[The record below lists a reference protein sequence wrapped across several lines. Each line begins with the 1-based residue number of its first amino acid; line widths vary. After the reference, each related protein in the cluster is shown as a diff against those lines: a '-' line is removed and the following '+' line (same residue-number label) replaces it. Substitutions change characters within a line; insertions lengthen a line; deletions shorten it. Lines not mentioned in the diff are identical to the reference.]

1 LTKRE
6 DERFEGLLNAHQS
19 MVYSIALRLL
29 RDPAQAEELSQD
41 VFLQLYG
48 KLSTLESDDH
58 VKFWLRRV
66 TVHRAIDE
74 ARRIKLRPKTMLDQI
89 PEPVAINRDADF
101 LMDQKLRKLVA
112 ALPEKARAIVLLR
125 FQEDLDPLEISRVL
139 EMPSSSVKSLLH
151 RTLRLLRGKLERTG
165 TKANKLVYKH
175 ESGI

>member
-1 LTKRE
+1 
-6 DERFEGLLNAHQS
+6 

-29 RDPAQAEELSQD
+29 RDPALAEELSQD
-41 VFLQLYG
+41 VFLRLYG
-48 KLSTLESDDH
+48 KLADLESDDH

-74 ARRIKLRPKTMLDQI
+74 ARRSKLRPKTMLDQI
-89 PEPVAINRDADF
+89 PEPVAIDRSADF
-101 LMDQKLRKLVA
+101 LMDDKLRKLVA

-125 FQEDLDPLEISRVL
+125 FQEDMDPLEISRVL

-165 TKANKLVYKH
+165 TKSAKL
-175 ESGI
+175 GLQA

>member
-1 LTKRE
+1 MTKRE
-6 DERFEGLLNAHQS
+6 EQRFEGLLGGHQA

-29 RDPAQAEELSQD
+29 RDPALAEELSQD

-74 ARRIKLRPKTMLDQI
+74 ARRSKLRPKTMLDQI
-89 PEPVAINRDADF
+89 PEPVAIRREPDF
-101 LMDQKLRKLVA
+101 LLDEKLRKMVA

-139 EMPSSSVKSLLH
+139 DMPSSSVKSLLH
-151 RTLRLLRGKLERTG
+151 RTLRLLRGKLERSG
-165 TKANKLVYKH
+165 TKTAKL
-175 ESGI
+175 GLQA

>member
-1 LTKRE
+1 
-6 DERFEGLLNAHQS
+6 

-29 RDPAQAEELSQD
+29 RDPALAEELSQD

-48 KLSTLESDDH
+48 KLASLESDDH

-74 ARRIKLRPKTMLDQI
+74 ARKSKLRPKTMLDQI
-89 PEPVAINRDADF
+89 PEPVAINREGDF
-101 LMDQKLRKLVA
+101 LMDEKLRKLVA
-112 ALPEKARAIVLLR
+112 ALPEKARAIILLR

-151 RTLRLLRGKLERTG
+151 RTLRLLRGKLERSG
-165 TKANKLVYKH
+165 TKQAKL
-175 ESGI
+175 GLQA

>member
-1 LTKRE
+1 MLKTH
-6 DERFEGLLNAHQS
+6 LS
-19 MVYSIALRLL
+19 MVYSFALRLL
-29 RDPAQAEELSQD
+29 RDPALAEELSQD
-41 VFLQLYG
+41 VFLQLYA

-74 ARRIKLRPKTMLDQI
+74 ARRSKLRPKTMLDQI

-101 LMDQKLRKLVA
+101 LLDEKLRKLVN

-165 TKANKLVYKH
+165 TKATKL
-175 ESGI
+175 GLQA